1 MAAAPICWGVMD
13 QIEAVRDPDN
23 HRLRRRQAPP
33 EHFEP
38 TADIPQPR
46 RATVVRHV
54 NPTGATSGAKS

>member
-1 MAAAPICWGVMD
+1 MD